1 MLVEDLPQCLY
12 ANDRSKELLGID
24 LAKLPYVVDNN
35 EWANSL
41 LRLDQKDLQPIAS
54 DEEEVSLDQII
65 LDVEEEHDPAK
76 KNM

>member
-41 LRLDQKDLQPIAS
+41 LRLDQKDL
-54 DEEEVSLDQII
+54 
-65 LDVEEEHDPAK
+65 
-76 KNM
+76 